1 MDITFPL
8 FLGLLVVLGLLAL
21 AAVIVFLV
29 LRQSRLQNENATLRA
44 EEAAALDAYQ
54 AYDEGVLYEAPLA
67 LDAYLEH
74 QRNIQV

>member
-1 MDITFPL
+1 MIRVPSSTF
-8 FLGLLVVLGLLAL
+8 VDASTLAL
-21 AAVIVFLV
+21 AL
-29 LRQSRLQNENATLRA
+29 T
-44 EEAAALDAYQ
+44 EAYPDSYSSYGSVPSSEYGAALDAYQ